1 MLISNEWLKEYVTI
15 DDSVSNLA
23 ERITRTGI
31 EVDDLI
37 DYTKDIKNLVVGF
50 VKSKDKHPDADKL
63 NVCQV
68 DIGEDEPVQIVC
80 GAPNVD
86 AGQYVIVAKVGGR
99 LPGGIK
105 IKRAKLRGERSEGMI
120 CSLQEIGI
128 SSNYIPKSFESGIYV
143 FSESQVPGTD
153 ALQALYLDDQVM
165 EFDLTPNRADALSM
179 IGTAY
184 EVAALY
190 NTKMT
195 KPDTTSNELEL
206 SANDELTVTIENED
220 KVPYY
225 SARVV
230 HDVTIEPSPIWMQ
243 ARLIKAGIRPIN
255 NVVDISNYVLLEY
268 GQPLHMFD
276 QDAIGS
282 QQIVVRQANEGEK
295 MTTLD
300 DTERELLTSDIVIT
314 NGQTPIALAG
324 VMGGDFSEVKEQTSN
339 IVIEGAIF
347 DPVSIRHTSR
357 RLNLRS
363 ESSSRFEKG
372 IATEFVDEAV
382 DRACYL
388 LQTYA
393 NGKVLKDRVSSGEL
407 GAFITPI
414 DITADKIN
422 RTIGF
427 DLSQNDIV
435 TIFNQLGF
443 DTEINDDVIT
453 VLVPSR
459 RKDITI
465 KEDLIEEV
473 ARIYGYDD
481 IPSTLPV
488 FDKVTSG
495 QLTDR
500 QYKTRMVKEVL
511 EGAGLDQAITYSLV
525 SKEDA
530 TAFSMQQRQTIDLLM
545 PMSEAHASLRQS
557 LLPHLIEAA
566 SYNVARKNKDVKLF
580 EIGNVFFA
588 NGEGELPDQVE
599 YLSGIL
605 TGDYVVNQWQG
616 KKETVDFYLAKGVV
630 DRVSEKLNLEFSYR
644 RADIDGLHP
653 GRTAE
658 ILLENKVVGFIGEL
672 HPTLA
677 ADNDLKRT
685 YVFELNFDALM
696 SVSVGYINYQPIPR
710 FPGMSRD
717 IALEVDQNIPAAD
730 LLSTIHAHGGNILK
744 DTLVFDVY
752 QGEHLEKGKKSIAIR
767 LNYLDTEETLT
778 DERVSKVQ
786 AEIEAALIEQGEVVE
801 IGRAHV

>member
-1 MLISNEWLKEYVTI
+1 MLISNEWLKEYVTN

-50 VKSKDKHPDADKL
+50 VKSKEKHPDADKL

-195 KPDTTSNELEL
+195 KPETTSNELEL

-243 ARLIKAGIRPIN
+243 VRLIKAGIRPIN

-324 VMGGDFSEVKEQTSN
+324 VMGGDFSEVKEHTSN

-347 DPVSIRHTSR
+347 DSVSIRHTSR

-453 VLVPSR
+453 VQVPSR

-488 FDKVTSG
+488 FEKVTSG

-530 TAFSMQQRQTIDLLM
+530 TAFAMQQRQTIDLLM
-545 PMSEAHASLRQS
+545 PMSEAHVSLRQS

-696 SVSVGYINYQPIPR
+696 AVSVGYINYQPIPR

-786 AEIEAALIEQGEVVE
+786 AEIEAALIEQGAV
-801 IGRAHV
+801 IR

>member
-50 VKSKDKHPDADKL
+50 VKSKEKHPDADKL

-143 FSESQVPGTD
+143 FSEAQVPGTD

-276 QDAIGS
+276 QDTIGS

-696 SVSVGYINYQPIPR
+696 AVSVGYINYQPIPR

-786 AEIEAALIEQGEVVE
+786 AEIEAALIEQGAV
-801 IGRAHV
+801 IR

>member
-15 DDSVSNLA
+15 DDSVSDLA

-50 VKSKDKHPDADKL
+50 VKSKEKHPDADKL

-165 EFDLTPNRADALSM
+165 EFDLMPNRADALSM

-195 KPDTTSNELEL
+195 KPETTSNELEL

-696 SVSVGYINYQPIPR
+696 AVSVGYINYQPIPR

-786 AEIEAALIEQGEVVE
+786 AEIEAALIEQGAV
-801 IGRAHV
+801 IR

>member
-15 DDSVSNLA
+15 DDSLSNLA

-50 VKSKDKHPDADKL
+50 VKSKEKHPDADKL

-143 FSESQVPGTD
+143 FSEAQVPGTD

-195 KPDTTSNELEL
+195 KPETTSNELDL

-672 HPTLA
+672 HPILA

-696 SVSVGYINYQPIPR
+696 AVSVGYINYQPIPR

-786 AEIEAALIEQGEVVE
+786 AEIEAALIEQGAV
-801 IGRAHV
+801 IR

>member
-1 MLISNEWLKEYVTI
+1 MLISNEWLKEYVTVN
-15 DDSVSNLA
+15 DSVTNLA

-37 DYTKDIKNLVVGF
+37 DYTNDIKNLVIGYVE
-50 VKSKDKHPDADKL
+50 SKTKHPDADKL

-68 DIGEDEPVQIVC
+68 DIGEGEPVQIVC

-128 SSNYIPKSFESGIYV
+128 SSNYVPKNYESGIYV
-143 FSESQVPGTD
+143 FNDKQVPGSD
-153 ALQALYLDDQVM
+153 ALEALYLNDQVM

-195 KPDTTSNELEL
+195 KPETASNELDA
-206 SANDELTVTIENED
+206 SANDELTVKIENEE

-230 HDVTIEPSPIWMQ
+230 HDVTIAPSPIWMQ

-282 QQIVVRQANEGEK
+282 QQIIVRQANEGEK

-300 DTERELLTSDIVIT
+300 NTERELLTSDIVIT

-324 VMGGDFSEVKEQTSN
+324 VMGGDFSEVKDHTTN
-339 IVIEGAIF
+339 IVVEGAIF

-372 IATEFVDEAV
+372 IATEFVNEAV

-393 NGKVLKDRVSSGEL
+393 NGKVLKDTVASGNL
-407 GAFITPI
+407 GDLISPI
-414 DITADKIN
+414 DITAEKIN

-427 DLSQNDIV
+427 DLTQSDIV

-443 DTEINDDVIT
+443 ETNLNDDVIT
-453 VLVPSR
+453 VNVPSR

-525 SKEDA
+525 SKENA
-530 TAFSMQQRQTIDLLM
+530 TAFAMQQRETIDLLM

-605 TGDYVVNQWQG
+605 TGDYVINQWQG
-616 KKETVDFYLAKGVV
+616 KKEVVDFYLAKGVV
-630 DRVSEKLNLEFSYR
+630 DRVAEKLNLVFEYR
-644 RADIDGLHP
+644 RANIDGLHP

-658 ILLENKVVGFIGEL
+658 ILLDNEVVGFIGEL

-677 ADNDLKRT
+677 AENDLKRT
-685 YVFELNFDALM
+685 YVFELNFDVLM

-730 LLSTIHAHGGNILK
+730 LLATIHEHGGKILK

-752 QGEHLEKGKKSIAIR
+752 QGDHLEAGKKSIAIR
-767 LNYLDTEETLT
+767 LNYLDVEETLT

-786 AEIEAALIEQGEVVE
+786 DKIEAALIEQGAV
-801 IGRAHV
+801 IR

>member
-50 VKSKDKHPDADKL
+50 VKSKEKHPDADKL

-143 FSESQVPGTD
+143 FSEAQVPGTD

-407 GAFITPI
+407 GAFITSI

-696 SVSVGYINYQPIPR
+696 AVSVGYINYQPIPR

-786 AEIEAALIEQGEVVE
+786 AEIEAALIEQGAV
-801 IGRAHV
+801 IR

>member
-50 VKSKDKHPDADKL
+50 VKSKEKHPDADKL

-143 FSESQVPGTD
+143 FSEAQVPGTD

-195 KPDTTSNELEL
+195 KPETTSNELEL

-393 NGKVLKDRVSSGEL
+393 YGKVLKDRVSSGEL

-566 SYNVARKNKDVKLF
+566 SYNAARKNKDVKLF

-672 HPTLA
+672 HPILA

-696 SVSVGYINYQPIPR
+696 AVSVGYINYQPIPR

-786 AEIEAALIEQGEVVE
+786 AEIEAALIEQGAV
-801 IGRAHV
+801 IR

>member
-50 VKSKDKHPDADKL
+50 VKSKEKHPDTDKL

-195 KPDTTSNELEL
+195 KPETTSNELEL

-230 HDVTIEPSPIWMQ
+230 HNVTIEPSPIWMQ

-324 VMGGDFSEVKEQTSN
+324 VMGGDFSEVKEHTSN

-347 DPVSIRHTSR
+347 DSVSIRHTSR

-453 VLVPSR
+453 VQVPSR

-488 FDKVTSG
+488 FEKVTSG

-530 TAFSMQQRQTIDLLM
+530 TAFAMQQRQTIDLLM

-630 DRVSEKLNLEFSYR
+630 DRVAEKLNLEFSYR

-696 SVSVGYINYQPIPR
+696 AVSVGYINYQPIPR

-717 IALEVDQNIPAAD
+717 IALEVNQNIPAAD

-786 AEIEAALIEQGEVVE
+786 AEIEAALIEQGAV
-801 IGRAHV
+801 IR

>member
-50 VKSKDKHPDADKL
+50 VKSKEKHPDADKL

-143 FSESQVPGTD
+143 FSEAQVPGTD

-696 SVSVGYINYQPIPR
+696 AVSVGYINYQPIPR

-767 LNYLDTEETLT
+767 LNYIDTEETLT

-786 AEIEAALIEQGEVVE
+786 AEIEAALIEQGAV
-801 IGRAHV
+801 IR

>member
-50 VKSKDKHPDADKL
+50 VKSKEKHPDADKL

-195 KPDTTSNELEL
+195 KPETTSNELEL

-324 VMGGDFSEVKEQTSN
+324 VMGGDFSEVKEHTSN

-347 DPVSIRHTSR
+347 DSVSIRHTSR

-453 VLVPSR
+453 VQVPSR

-488 FDKVTSG
+488 FEKVTSG

-530 TAFSMQQRQTIDLLM
+530 TAFAMQQRQTIDLLM
-545 PMSEAHASLRQS
+545 PMSEAHASLRHS

-605 TGDYVVNQWQG
+605 TGDYIVNQWQG

-630 DRVSEKLNLEFSYR
+630 DRVAEKLNLEFSYR

-696 SVSVGYINYQPIPR
+696 AVSVGYINYQPIPR

-717 IALEVDQNIPAAD
+717 IALEVNQNIPAAD

-786 AEIEAALIEQGEVVE
+786 AEIEAALIKQGAV
-801 IGRAHV
+801 IR

>member
-50 VKSKDKHPDADKL
+50 VKSKEKHPDADKL

-86 AGQYVIVAKVGGR
+86 AGQYVIIAKVGGR

-143 FSESQVPGTD
+143 FSEAQVPGTD

-195 KPDTTSNELEL
+195 KPETTSNELDL

-672 HPTLA
+672 HPILA

-696 SVSVGYINYQPIPR
+696 AVSVGYINYQPIPR

-786 AEIEAALIEQGEVVE
+786 AEIEAALIEQGAV
-801 IGRAHV
+801 IR

>member
-15 DDSVSNLA
+15 DDSVSDLA

-50 VKSKDKHPDADKL
+50 VKSKEKHPDADKL

-105 IKRAKLRGERSEGMI
+105 IKRVKLRGERSEGMI

-195 KPDTTSNELEL
+195 KPETTSNELEL

-696 SVSVGYINYQPIPR
+696 AVSVGYINYQPIPR

-786 AEIEAALIEQGEVVE
+786 AEIEAALIEQGAV
-801 IGRAHV
+801 IR

>member
-50 VKSKDKHPDADKL
+50 VKSKEKHPDADKL

-195 KPDTTSNELEL
+195 KPETTSNELEL

-453 VLVPSR
+453 VQVPSR

-488 FDKVTSG
+488 FEKVTSG

-530 TAFSMQQRQTIDLLM
+530 TAFAMQQRQTIDLLM

-696 SVSVGYINYQPIPR
+696 AVSVGYINYQPIPR

-730 LLSTIHAHGGNILK
+730 LLSTIHAHGGNIFK

-786 AEIEAALIEQGEVVE
+786 AEIEAALIEQGAV
-801 IGRAHV
+801 IR

>member
-50 VKSKDKHPDADKL
+50 VKSKEKHPDADKL

-143 FSESQVPGTD
+143 FSEAQVPGTD

-195 KPDTTSNELEL
+195 KPETTSNELDL

-672 HPTLA
+672 HPILA

-696 SVSVGYINYQPIPR
+696 AVSVGYINYQPIPR

-744 DTLVFDVY
+744 DSLVFDVY

-786 AEIEAALIEQGEVVE
+786 AEIEAALIEQGAV
-801 IGRAHV
+801 IR

>member
-50 VKSKDKHPDADKL
+50 VKSKEKHPDADKL

-195 KPDTTSNELEL
+195 KPETTSNELEL
-206 SANDELTVTIENED
+206 SANDELTVTIENEY

-230 HDVTIEPSPIWMQ
+230 HNVTIEPSPIWMQ

-324 VMGGDFSEVKEQTSN
+324 VMGGDFSEVKEHTSN

-347 DPVSIRHTSR
+347 DSVSIRHTSR

-453 VLVPSR
+453 VQVPSR

-488 FDKVTSG
+488 FEKVTSG

-530 TAFSMQQRQTIDLLM
+530 TAFAMQQRQTIDLLM

-630 DRVSEKLNLEFSYR
+630 DRVAEKLNLEFSYR

-696 SVSVGYINYQPIPR
+696 AVSVGYINYQPIPR

-717 IALEVDQNIPAAD
+717 IALEVNQNIPAAD

-786 AEIEAALIEQGEVVE
+786 AEIEAALIEQGAV
-801 IGRAHV
+801 IR

>member
-50 VKSKDKHPDADKL
+50 VKSKEKHPDADKL

-184 EVAALY
+184 EVATLY

-195 KPDTTSNELEL
+195 KPETTSNELEL

-230 HDVTIEPSPIWMQ
+230 HNVTIEPSPIWMQ

-324 VMGGDFSEVKEQTSN
+324 VMGGDFSEVKEHTSN

-347 DPVSIRHTSR
+347 DSVSIRHTSR

-453 VLVPSR
+453 VQVPSR

-488 FDKVTSG
+488 FEKVTSG

-530 TAFSMQQRQTIDLLM
+530 TAFAMQQRQTIDLLM

-696 SVSVGYINYQPIPR
+696 AVSVGYINYQPIPI

-786 AEIEAALIEQGEVVE
+786 AEIEAALIEQGAV
-801 IGRAHV
+801 IR

>member
-50 VKSKDKHPDADKL
+50 VKSKEKHPDADKL

-143 FSESQVPGTD
+143 FSEAQVPGTD

-195 KPDTTSNELEL
+195 KPETTSNELDL

-511 EGAGLDQAITYSLV
+511 EDAGLDQAITYSLV

-672 HPTLA
+672 HPILA

-696 SVSVGYINYQPIPR
+696 AVSVGYINYQPIPR

-786 AEIEAALIEQGEVVE
+786 AEIEAALIEQGAV
-801 IGRAHV
+801 IR

>member
-50 VKSKDKHPDADKL
+50 VKSKEKHPDADKL

-153 ALQALYLDDQVM
+153 ALQALYLNDQVM

-195 KPDTTSNELEL
+195 KPETTSNELEL

-324 VMGGDFSEVKEQTSN
+324 VMGGDFSEVKEHTSN

-347 DPVSIRHTSR
+347 DSVSIRHTSR

-453 VLVPSR
+453 VQVPSR

-488 FDKVTSG
+488 FEKVTSG

-530 TAFSMQQRQTIDLLM
+530 TAFAMQQRQTIDLLM

-677 ADNDLKRT
+677 AENDLKRT

-696 SVSVGYINYQPIPR
+696 AVSVGYINYQPIPR

-730 LLSTIHAHGGNILK
+730 LLSTIHVHGGNILK

-786 AEIEAALIEQGEVVE
+786 AEIEAALIEQGAV
-801 IGRAHV
+801 IR

>member
-50 VKSKDKHPDADKL
+50 VKSKEKHPDADKL

-153 ALQALYLDDQVM
+153 ALQALYLNDQVM

-195 KPDTTSNELEL
+195 KPETTSNELEL

-324 VMGGDFSEVKEQTSN
+324 VMGGDFSEVKEHTSN

-347 DPVSIRHTSR
+347 DSVSIRHTSR
-357 RLNLRS
+357 CLNLRS

-453 VLVPSR
+453 VQVPSR

-488 FDKVTSG
+488 FEKVTSG

-530 TAFSMQQRQTIDLLM
+530 TAFAMQQRQTIDLLM

-677 ADNDLKRT
+677 AENDLKRT

-696 SVSVGYINYQPIPR
+696 AVSVGYINYQPIPR

-786 AEIEAALIEQGEVVE
+786 AEIEAALIEQGAV
-801 IGRAHV
+801 IR

>member
-50 VKSKDKHPDADKL
+50 VKSKEKHPDADKL

-195 KPDTTSNELEL
+195 KPETTSNELEL

-230 HDVTIEPSPIWMQ
+230 HNVTIEPSPIWMQ

-324 VMGGDFSEVKEQTSN
+324 VMGGDFSEVKEHTSN

-347 DPVSIRHTSR
+347 DSVSIRHTSR

-453 VLVPSR
+453 VQVPSR

-488 FDKVTSG
+488 FEKVTSG

-530 TAFSMQQRQTIDLLM
+530 TAFAMQQRQTIDLLM

-630 DRVSEKLNLEFSYR
+630 DRVAEKLNLEFSYR

-696 SVSVGYINYQPIPR
+696 AVSVGYINYQPIPR

-717 IALEVDQNIPAAD
+717 IALEVNQNIPAAD

-744 DTLVFDVY
+744 NTLVFDVY

-786 AEIEAALIEQGEVVE
+786 AEIEAALIEQGAV
-801 IGRAHV
+801 IR

>member
-50 VKSKDKHPDADKL
+50 VKSKEKHPDADKL

-143 FSESQVPGTD
+143 FSEAQVPGTD

-195 KPDTTSNELEL
+195 KPETTSNELDL

-672 HPTLA
+672 HPILA

-696 SVSVGYINYQPIPR
+696 AVSVGYINYQPIPR

-786 AEIEAALIEQGEVVE
+786 AEIEAALIEQ
-801 IGRAHV
+801 

>member
-50 VKSKDKHPDADKL
+50 VKSKEKHPDADKL

-143 FSESQVPGTD
+143 FSEAQVPGTD

-195 KPDTTSNELEL
+195 KPETTSNELDL

-605 TGDYVVNQWQG
+605 TGDYVVNQWQD
-616 KKETVDFYLAKGVV
+616 KKEAVDFYLAKGVV

-672 HPTLA
+672 HPILA

-696 SVSVGYINYQPIPR
+696 AVSVGYINYQPIPR

-786 AEIEAALIEQGEVVE
+786 AEIEAALIEQGAV
-801 IGRAHV
+801 IR

>member
-50 VKSKDKHPDADKL
+50 VKSKEKHPDADKL

-143 FSESQVPGTD
+143 FSEAQVPGTD

-195 KPDTTSNELEL
+195 KPETTSNELDL

-459 RKDITI
+459 RKYITI

-672 HPTLA
+672 HPILA

-696 SVSVGYINYQPIPR
+696 AVSVGYINYQPIPR

-786 AEIEAALIEQGEVVE
+786 AEIEAALIEQGAV
-801 IGRAHV
+801 IR

>member
-50 VKSKDKHPDADKL
+50 VKSKEKHPDADKL

-128 SSNYIPKSFESGIYV
+128 SSNYVPKSFESGIYV
-143 FSESQVPGTD
+143 YSESQVPGTD

-195 KPDTTSNELEL
+195 KPETTSNELEL

-443 DTEINDDVIT
+443 DTEINDDDIT
-453 VLVPSR
+453 VQVPSR

-488 FDKVTSG
+488 FEKVTSG

-644 RADIDGLHP
+644 RADIDRLHP

-658 ILLENKVVGFIGEL
+658 IFLENKVVGFIGEL

-696 SVSVGYINYQPIPR
+696 AVSVGYINYQPIPR

-786 AEIEAALIEQGEVVE
+786 AEIEVALIEQGAV
-801 IGRAHV
+801 IR

>member
-50 VKSKDKHPDADKL
+50 VKSKEKHPDADKL

-128 SSNYIPKSFESGIYV
+128 SSNYIPKSFESGIFV

-195 KPDTTSNELEL
+195 KPETTSNELEL

-243 ARLIKAGIRPIN
+243 VRLIKAGIRPIN

-324 VMGGDFSEVKEQTSN
+324 VMGGDFSEVKEHTSN

-422 RTIGF
+422 RTIEF

-453 VLVPSR
+453 VQVPSR

-488 FDKVTSG
+488 FEKVTSG

-530 TAFSMQQRQTIDLLM
+530 TAFAMQQRQTIDLLM

-658 ILLENKVVGFIGEL
+658 ILLENKVIGFIGEL

-696 SVSVGYINYQPIPR
+696 AVSVGYINYQPIPR

-786 AEIEAALIEQGEVVE
+786 AEIEAALIEQGAV
-801 IGRAHV
+801 IR

>member
-50 VKSKDKHPDADKL
+50 VKSKEKHPDADKL

-128 SSNYIPKSFESGIYV
+128 SSNYIPKSFESGIFV

-195 KPDTTSNELEL
+195 KPETTSNELEL

-243 ARLIKAGIRPIN
+243 VRLIKAGIRPIN

-324 VMGGDFSEVKEQTSN
+324 VMGGDFSEVKEHTSN

-347 DPVSIRHTSR
+347 DSVSIRHTSR

-453 VLVPSR
+453 VQVPSR

-488 FDKVTSG
+488 FEKVTSG

-530 TAFSMQQRQTIDLLM
+530 TAFAMQQRQTIDLLM

-658 ILLENKVVGFIGEL
+658 ILLENKVIGFIGEL

-696 SVSVGYINYQPIPR
+696 AVSVGYINYQPIPR

-786 AEIEAALIEQGEVVE
+786 AEIEAALIEQGAV
-801 IGRAHV
+801 IR

>member
-50 VKSKDKHPDADKL
+50 VKSKEKHPDADKL

-128 SSNYIPKSFESGIYV
+128 SSNYVPKSFESGIYV

-324 VMGGDFSEVKEQTSN
+324 VMGGDFSEVKEHTSN

-453 VLVPSR
+453 VQVPSR

-488 FDKVTSG
+488 FEKVTSG

-530 TAFSMQQRQTIDLLM
+530 TAFAMQQRQTIDLLM

-566 SYNVARKNKDVKLF
+566 SYNVARKNKGVKLF

-696 SVSVGYINYQPIPR
+696 AVSVGYINYQPIPR

-786 AEIEAALIEQGEVVE
+786 AEIEAALIEQGAV
-801 IGRAHV
+801 IR

>member
-50 VKSKDKHPDADKL
+50 VKSKEKHPDADKL

-195 KPDTTSNELEL
+195 KPETTSNELEL

-255 NVVDISNYVLLEY
+255 NVVDILNYVLLEY

-324 VMGGDFSEVKEQTSN
+324 VMGGDFSEVKEHTSN

-347 DPVSIRHTSR
+347 DSVSIRHTSR

-453 VLVPSR
+453 VQVPSR

-488 FDKVTSG
+488 FEKVTSG

-530 TAFSMQQRQTIDLLM
+530 TAFAMQQRQTIDLLM

-630 DRVSEKLNLEFSYR
+630 DRVAEKLNLEFSYR

-696 SVSVGYINYQPIPR
+696 AVSVGYINYQPIPR

-717 IALEVDQNIPAAD
+717 IALEVNQNIPAAD

-786 AEIEAALIEQGEVVE
+786 AEIEAALIKQGAV
-801 IGRAHV
+801 IR

>member
-50 VKSKDKHPDADKL
+50 VKSKEKHPDADKL

-195 KPDTTSNELEL
+195 KPETTSNELEL

-324 VMGGDFSEVKEQTSN
+324 VMGGDFSEVKEHTSN

-347 DPVSIRHTSR
+347 DSVSIRHTSR

-453 VLVPSR
+453 VQVPSR

-488 FDKVTSG
+488 FEKVTSG

-530 TAFSMQQRQTIDLLM
+530 TAFTMQQRQTIDLLM

-630 DRVSEKLNLEFSYR
+630 DRVAEKLNLEFSYR

-696 SVSVGYINYQPIPR
+696 AVSVGYINYQPIPR

-717 IALEVDQNIPAAD
+717 IALEVNQNIPAAD

-786 AEIEAALIEQGEVVE
+786 AEIEAALIKQGAV
-801 IGRAHV
+801 IR

>member
-50 VKSKDKHPDADKL
+50 VKSKEKHPDADKL

-195 KPDTTSNELEL
+195 KPETTSNELEL

-324 VMGGDFSEVKEQTSN
+324 VMGGDFSEVKEHTSN

-347 DPVSIRHTSR
+347 DSVSIRHTSR

-453 VLVPSR
+453 VQVPSR

-488 FDKVTSG
+488 FEKVTSG

-530 TAFSMQQRQTIDLLM
+530 TAFAKQQRQTIDLLM

-630 DRVSEKLNLEFSYR
+630 DRVAEKLNLEFSYR

-696 SVSVGYINYQPIPR
+696 AVSVGYINYQPIPR

-717 IALEVDQNIPAAD
+717 IALEVNQNIPAAD

-786 AEIEAALIEQGEVVE
+786 AEIEAALIKQGAV
-801 IGRAHV
+801 IR

>member
-50 VKSKDKHPDADKL
+50 VKSKEKHPDADKL

-128 SSNYIPKSFESGIYV
+128 SSNYIPKSFESGIFV

-195 KPDTTSNELEL
+195 KPETTSNELEL

-243 ARLIKAGIRPIN
+243 VRLIKAGIRPIN

-324 VMGGDFSEVKEQTSN
+324 VMGGDFSEVKEHTSN

-453 VLVPSR
+453 VQVLSR

-488 FDKVTSG
+488 FEKVTSG

-530 TAFSMQQRQTIDLLM
+530 TAFAMQQRQTIDLLM

-658 ILLENKVVGFIGEL
+658 ILLENKVIGFIGEL

-696 SVSVGYINYQPIPR
+696 AVSVGYINYQPIPR

-786 AEIEAALIEQGEVVE
+786 AEIEAALIEQGAV
-801 IGRAHV
+801 IR

>member
-50 VKSKDKHPDADKL
+50 VKSKEKHPDADKL

-143 FSESQVPGTD
+143 FSEAQVPGTD

-195 KPDTTSNELEL
+195 KPETTSNELDL

-605 TGDYVVNQWQG
+605 TGDYVVNQWQD

-672 HPTLA
+672 HPILA

-696 SVSVGYINYQPIPR
+696 AVSVGYINYQPIPR
-710 FPGMSRD
+710 FPGVSRD
-717 IALEVDQNIPAAD
+717 IALEVDQNMPAAD

-786 AEIEAALIEQGEVVE
+786 AEIEAALIEQGAV
-801 IGRAHV
+801 IR

>member
-37 DYTKDIKNLVVGF
+37 DYTKGIKNLVVGF
-50 VKSKDKHPDADKL
+50 VKSKEKHPDADKL

-128 SSNYIPKSFESGIYV
+128 SSNYVPKSFESGIYV

-324 VMGGDFSEVKEQTSN
+324 VMGGDFSEVKEHTSN

-453 VLVPSR
+453 VQVPSR

-488 FDKVTSG
+488 FEKVTSG

-530 TAFSMQQRQTIDLLM
+530 TAFAMQQRQTIDLLM

-696 SVSVGYINYQPIPR
+696 AVSVGYINYQPIPR

-786 AEIEAALIEQGEVVE
+786 AEIEAALIEQGAV
-801 IGRAHV
+801 IR

>member
-50 VKSKDKHPDADKL
+50 VKSKEKHPDADKL

-143 FSESQVPGTD
+143 FSEAQVPGTD

-195 KPDTTSNELEL
+195 KPETTSNELDL

-339 IVIEGAIF
+339 IVIKGAIF

-357 RLNLRS
+357 RLNLRT

-672 HPTLA
+672 HPILA

-696 SVSVGYINYQPIPR
+696 AVSVGYINYQPIPR

-786 AEIEAALIEQGEVVE
+786 AEIEAALIEQGAV
-801 IGRAHV
+801 IR

>member
-1 MLISNEWLKEYVTI
+1 MLISNEWLKEYVTN

-50 VKSKDKHPDADKL
+50 VKSKEKHPDADKL

-195 KPDTTSNELEL
+195 KPETTSNELEL

-324 VMGGDFSEVKEQTSN
+324 VMGGDFSEVKEHTSN

-347 DPVSIRHTSR
+347 DSVSIRHTSR

-453 VLVPSR
+453 VQVPSR

-488 FDKVTSG
+488 FEKVTSG

-530 TAFSMQQRQTIDLLM
+530 TAFAMQQRQTIDLLM

-696 SVSVGYINYQPIPR
+696 AVSVGYINYQPIPR

-730 LLSTIHAHGGNILK
+730 LLSTIHAYGGNILK

-786 AEIEAALIEQGEVVE
+786 AEIEAALIEQGAV
-801 IGRAHV
+801 IR